1 MIVKLYTSRF
11 PPHTLHSL
19 LQVDPICVQSFSS
32 PSEKGSFRGSRR
44 GPLFLDL
51 KSANLGVILLLL
63 CLIRRLPEALS
74 FEDMLSFVLLCT
86 RSQEGCEEC
95 VLPLCRL
102 ESIYLSD
109 AVAGVRSLNHLL
121 QSTSLVSSPL
131 GFPLV
136 GLDQQPHLLQSS
148 GLFGVDP

>member
-1 MIVKLYTSRF
+1 MVRSTA
-11 PPHTLHSL
+11 
-19 LQVDPICVQSFSS
+19 VQSFSS

-51 KSANLGVILLLL
+51 KSANLGITFLPL

-86 RSQEGCEEC
+86 EGCEEC

-109 AVAGVRSLNHLL
+109 AVAGSDWINSRIFYNLL
-121 QSTSLVSSPL
+121 VCSEWTLDGMIAGAGTPNRLRLSRPL
-131 GFPLV
+131 I
-136 GLDQQPHLLQSS
+136 
-148 GLFGVDP
+148 LFGISSAPEIFLDL